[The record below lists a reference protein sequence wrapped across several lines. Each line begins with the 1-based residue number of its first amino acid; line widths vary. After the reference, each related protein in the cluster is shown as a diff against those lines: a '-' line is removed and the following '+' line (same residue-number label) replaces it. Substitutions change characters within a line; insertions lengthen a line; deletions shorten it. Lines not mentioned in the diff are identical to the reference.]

1 MKRKVNGKYITIG
14 QQNFNDNTI
23 SIKDD
28 RGNTLHRSMLSDED
42 GNIFFV
48 YDKTIVYLSDH
59 LGNMPL

>member
-14 QQNFNDNTI
+14 QQNFDDNTI

-28 RGNTLHRSMLSDED
+28 CGNIFHRPMLSDED
-42 GNIFFV
+42 GNIFFI
-48 YDKTIVYLSDH
+48 YDNTIVYLSDH